1 MSSPW
6 LPRLRRTLWCVPLL
20 AVAGCPV
27 EQRDLAYGVGM
38 TSGSA
43 SSLTEGGGL
52 SDGGSD
58 DGGSGLGGT
67 GGANDTGDAGSGSS
81 TVGGAPGSDAGAPS
95 GSMAGS
101 SDSAGTSAISGS
113 GGAGGSSGVAG
124 SGGSSAGMA
133 GTSSGSSGTGGK
145 PDDSPCGDLDQNSVQ
160 DCQETLAKNA
170 AFDANVDQWL
180 ADPGVTKAWRLDEA
194 RDGMPSGGLAVTF
207 TTGGASSGW
216 ALGAVGQ
223 CLPAWSDDEFEIGA
237 RCKVPADQ
245 GGGSA
250 QVSIAIF
257 GEDDCKGSLLE
268 SRTPVLLAQIGSWR
282 ALHGSVKMPAGTRSV
297 LVRLAAAKPGPQTTL
312 EVHFDD
318 ILFRKK

>member
-1 MSSPW
+1 MTSPW
-6 LPRLRRTLWCVPLL
+6 LPRLRRTLWCAPLL

-27 EQRDLAYGVGM
+27 DESRDLTYGVGM
-38 TSGSA
+38 TRGSA
-43 SSLTEGGGL
+43 SSLTEGGSE
-52 SDGGSD
+52 SDGGNGEGAH
-58 DGGSGLGGT
+58 GGVNT
-67 GGANDTGDAGSGSS
+67 GGAHDGGGAGKNGAAGSP
-81 TVGGAPGSDAGAPS
+81 ASDAGAPAGGVPS
-95 GSMAGS
+95 FGGGGGS
-101 SDSAGTSAISGS
+101 SSTSGS
-113 GGAGGSSGVAG
+113 GGAGGSVLAGNGG
-124 SGGSSAGMA
+124 SGSGTA
-133 GTSSGSSGTGGK
+133 GTSAGSSGTGGK

-170 AFDANVDQWL
+170 AFDSNVDQWL

-194 RDGMPSGGLAVTF
+194 RDGMPSGGLSVTF

-223 CLPAWSDDEFEIGA
+223 CLPAWTDEEFEVGA
-237 RCKVPADQ
+237 RCLVPADQ

-250 QVSIAIF
+250 QLSLAIF
-257 GEDDCKGSLLE
+257 AEDDCKGSLLE
-268 SRTPVLLAQIGSWR
+268 SRTPVLSAQIGSWR

>member
-6 LPRLRRTLWCVPLL
+6 LLRLRRTLWCVPLL
-20 AVAGCPV
+20 AVAACPV
-27 EQRDLAYGVGM
+27 DEQRDLAYGVGM

-43 SSLTEGGGL
+43 SSLTEGGSE
-52 SDGGSD
+52 SDGGKD
-58 DGGSGLGGT
+58 DGGGGSGGT
-67 GGANDTGDAGSGSS
+67 AGAHDDGGAGSGA
-81 TVGGAPGSDAGAPS
+81 VGGLPGSDAGAPA
-95 GSMAGS
+95 GGMAGS
-101 SDSAGTSAISGS
+101 SATAGNSAISGS
-113 GGAGGSSGVAG
+113 GGVGGNIVAGNGGSGGGAA
-124 SGGSSAGMA
+124 GSSAG
-133 GTSSGSSGTGGK
+133 SVGTGGK

-207 TTGGASSGW
+207 TTGGTSSGW

-223 CLPAWSDDEFEIGA
+223 CLPAWTDDEFEIGA
-237 RCKVPADQ
+237 RCLVPADQ

-250 QVSIAIF
+250 QVSVAIF
-257 GEDDCKGSLLE
+257 AEDDCKGSLLE
-268 SRTPVLLAQIGSWR
+268 SRTPVLLAQIGAWR